1 MHQLQHLR
9 VGRYFCTTM
18 KRYLIFMQSTIH
30 NVQFIHYVWIN
41 SAPSGWFLSIGFPRE
56 WLFCLDMFMYI
67 YFPANPPRLLLA
79 PPYMQA
85 DHNIFFLLY
94 GIISSQ
100 SLNNILRR
108 QTSQASRPCLPSKAA
123 PACSACLDYVP
134 ERDIM
139 GLCHKIKFVGFP
151 PACQVRQRRH
161 ALLVWTTCQ
170 TGMKGLCLKINF
182 AGFPP
187 ACQL

>member
-1 MHQLQHLR
+1 
-9 VGRYFCTTM
+9 
-18 KRYLIFMQSTIH
+18 
-30 NVQFIHYVWIN
+30 
-41 SAPSGWFLSIGFPRE
+41 
-56 WLFCLDMFMYI
+56 MYI

-108 QTSQASRPCLPSKAA
+108 QTSQASRPCLPTKAA
-123 PACSACLDYVP
+123 PACSACLNYVP
-134 ERDIM
+134 DRDLK
-139 GLCHKIKFVGFP
+139 GLCHKINFAGFP

-161 ALLVWTTCQ
+161 ALLVFGLRTREGLQGTVCQ
-170 TGMKGLCLKINF
+170 KINF

-187 ACQL
+187 ACQVRQRRHALIVSTTCQTGT